1 MKQAL
6 ATLLGKLRQRPF
18 LSTALVIYC
27 LYLISF
33 GLIIPQVLK
42 NKLPELLE
50 PFSEFSASVEDI
62 RFNPFLLRLTID
74 QLEVIEHKEH
84 QQKLSGL
91 KQVSVNLQLSSIF
104 YQALVISEFSLIEP
118 YGRLTI
124 DPSGK
129 FLWETL
135 SSHSTTAPTEETPA
149 TTEEQETA
157 DSTPF
162 PLIIDHLLV
171 QTAVLDFEDLSRAT
185 AFKKTIGPID
195 LQLENLSTLPQDSGN
210 YQLDIV
216 LQQTLPQDSQAARF
230 KWQGDISL
238 SPFQSKG
245 HLELN
250 QLAIRTVWDY
260 IQDDVYYEPLAGH
273 VNVGFDYQLMTE
285 EQLEV
290 TLNQGSLTFSD
301 LSIASKGQ
309 QTSLLDIDSYS
320 IKGIFFDLQKRV
332 FSIEQAQTEG
342 ISVKFNRIQNGDL
355 ELIKV
360 LSERPIREGI
370 EEAAI
375 AAASTPEETKP
386 EEAWAVSLDDFQ
398 LSNANLVFQDL
409 TTSTPAT
416 IKLSDITARV
426 QDFSLTDQPVSV
438 SLGLN
443 IGANTAATE
452 DLTEVSHFNME
463 GEVVV
468 PNQTAQLQLDLKNL
482 PINLIQP
489 YLSQATALSIDSL
502 LFDLNGQLAIKNQQA
517 NFDGSSQLRD
527 IKFTN
532 LAQSQAILAGKGL
545 YFEGIH
551 LRQAQKSLKID
562 QILLDQLRFPVTVI
576 SRDEQATV
584 TNFSALVKSAD
595 SDSDNTD
602 SNADAKSNSEV
613 QTAEDDW
620 LIEIGRVAIQDN
632 IFQFSDRGLPRPVF
646 LNIEQLNG
654 VIDKLSSNNLS
665 RADIKLAGQIN
676 GYAPFKVK
684 GQINPLSDDA
694 YTNIEVSMNG
704 IAMSTFSP
712 YTSHFLNYPLIQG
725 KLSTD
730 VSYRLNQSE
739 LEAENKLFIDQ
750 LELGKYVESDT
761 GLGLPLP
768 LAVSLLQTNSGEI
781 DIDMPI
787 KGNLDD
793 PDFKYGQVVFNAM
806 VNLITKAVAS
816 PFKLIANLAGS
827 DADLS
832 QLAFNPAQDQL
843 TENEKDK
850 ALQLVEALN
859 QRQSL
864 KLSLIGVTNSQ
875 DQDAL
880 KQQQWQNKVAS
891 SGIQVNYQ
899 APAYWTFLSQQATQ
913 TPTGSPPAKPA
924 DAVSAQTL
932 EQSLIDQQ
940 TVPENL
946 LAELAQQRATHTRQT
961 LLAAGLNEKRIFIKE
976 TELSQNNDNIGVKLE
991 IK

>member
-6 ATLLGKLRQRPF
+6 TTLSGKIRQHPF

-33 GLIIPQVLK
+33 GLIIPHVLK
-42 NKLPELLE
+42 NKLPELFE
-50 PFSEFSASVEDI
+50 PFPELSASVEDI
-62 RFNPFLLRLTID
+62 RFNPFLLRLTVD
-74 QLEVIEHKEH
+74 QLEIIEHKDQ

-104 YQALVISEFSLIEP
+104 HQALVLSEFSLIEP
-118 YGRLTI
+118 YGRLTK
-124 DPSGK
+124 DSSGK

-135 SSHSTTAPTEETPA
+135 SSSSTATVSDETPS
-149 TTEEQETA
+149 TEDKQEME

-162 PLIIDHLLV
+162 PLVIDHLVV
-171 QTAVLDFEDLSRAT
+171 QTAVLDFEDLSRTT
-185 AFKKTIGPID
+185 AFQKTIGPID
-195 LQLENLSTLPQDSGN
+195 LQLDNLSTLPKDSGN

-216 LQQTLPQDSQAARF
+216 LQQALPQGSQAARF

-238 SPFQSKG
+238 TPFQSTG
-245 HLELN
+245 RLELN

-273 VNVGFDYQLMTE
+273 VDVGFDYQLLTE
-285 EQLEV
+285 DQLEV
-290 TLNQGSLTFSD
+290 TLNQGWLKFSD
-301 LSIASKGQ
+301 LSVASKGQ
-309 QTSLLDIDSYS
+309 QASLLDIASYS
-320 IKGIFFDLQKRV
+320 IQGIFFDLQKRV
-332 FSIEQAQTEG
+332 FSIEKAQTEG
-342 ISVKFNRIQNGDL
+342 ISVNFNRLKNGDL
-355 ELIKV
+355 ELVKV

-370 EEAAI
+370 KEAAI
-375 AAASTPEETKP
+375 EASSTPESSTPEE
-386 EEAWAVSLDDFQ
+386 EWDVSIEDFQ
-398 LSNANLVFQDL
+398 LSNANLIFQDQ
-409 TTSTPAT
+409 TTSTPASV
-416 IKLSDITARV
+416 KLSDITARL
-426 QDFSLTDQPVSV
+426 QNFSLTDQPASV
-438 SLGLN
+438 SLGIN
-443 IGANTAATE
+443 IGPNTAPNDTA
-452 DLTEVSHFNME
+452 TEVSHFNLE
-463 GEVVV
+463 GQVII
-468 PNQTAQLQLDLKNL
+468 PDQTAQLQLDLKNL

-489 YLSQATALSIDSL
+489 YLSEATELSIDSL

-517 NFDGSSQLRD
+517 NFDGSSQFRD
-527 IKFTN
+527 MKFTN
-532 LAQSQAILAGKGL
+532 QAQSQAILAGKGL
-545 YFEGIH
+545 YLEGIH
-551 LRQAQKSLKID
+551 LRQSQQSLKID

-584 TNFSALVKSAD
+584 TNFSALVNSTETEPNESEKTTD
-595 SDSDNTD
+595 TTNTE
-602 SNADAKSNSEV
+602 STQKA
-613 QTAEDDW
+613 QDDW

-632 IFQFSDRGLPRPVF
+632 TFQFSDRGLPKPVF

-694 YTNIEVSMNG
+694 YTNIEVTMNG
-704 IAMSTFSP
+704 IDMSTFSP
-712 YTSHFLNYPLIQG
+712 YTSHFLNYPLVQG

-730 VSYRLNQSE
+730 VAYRLNQSE

-750 LELGKYVESDT
+750 LELGKYVESDA

-832 QLAFNPAQDQL
+832 QLVFNPAQNQL
-843 TENEKDK
+843 TDSEKDK
-850 ALQLVEALN
+850 TLQLVEALN
-859 QRQSL
+859 KRQGL
-864 KLSLIGVTNSQ
+864 TLSLIGVTNAQ
-875 DQDAL
+875 DLQAL

-891 SGIQVNYQ
+891 SGVQVDHQ
-899 APAYWTFLSQQATQ
+899 APAYWTYLSQQAAQTQ
-913 TPTGSPPAKPA
+913 INSPTTKPNNVA
-924 DAVSAQTL
+924 SAQAL
-932 EQSLIDQQ
+932 EQSLIEQQ

-946 LAELAQQRATHTRQT
+946 LAELAQQRATNTRQT
-961 LLAAGLNEKRIFIKE
+961 LLAAGLDEKRIFIKE
-976 TELSQNNDNIGVKLE
+976 TELNENSDSVGVKME